1 MVIDKRYIFIL
12 ITIIGILISNISLA
26 QFTQRSFSRAPKEN
40 DLIRAIRVESGGS
53 VSFSIN
59 SMTKYNEGVK
69 YNEWTRI
76 GILVDLDAAE
86 HDGNNNWRLKFKA
99 NTENIIGDSEDNLE
113 LDYIYLDAKDGGGT
127 ETLDGYIQEEKPL
140 ESNYQTLVEGVELSG
155 GFDDFKILITYK
167 CGRDPKEEDKI
178 LLGEPPGY
186 YYVDIEFKVEAY

>member
-12 ITIIGILISNISLA
+12 ITIIGVLISNISLA

-69 YNEWTRI
+69 YNEWTRL
-76 GILVDLDAAE
+76 GILVDLE
-86 HDGNNNWRLKFKA
+86 HEEHADENNWKLEFKA
-99 NTENIIGDSEDNLE
+99 NTENIIGDSGNE
-113 LDYIYLDAKDGGGT
+113 LDLEYIYLVAKDPN
-127 ETLDGYIQEEKPL
+127 EDGIAVYEQEL
-140 ESNYQTLVEGVELSG
+140 TSQWQTLVEGNKSV

>member
-12 ITIIGILISNISLA
+12 ITIIGVLISNISLA

-76 GILVDLDAAE
+76 GILVDLE
-86 HDGNNNWRLKFKA
+86 HEEHADENNWKLEFKA
-99 NTENIIGDSEDNLE
+99 NTENIIGDSGNE
-113 LDYIYLDAKDGGGT
+113 LDLEYIYLVAKDPN
-127 ETLDGYIQEEKPL
+127 EDGIAVYEQEL
-140 ESNYQTLVEGVELSG
+140 TSQWQTLVEGNKSV

>member
-12 ITIIGILISNISLA
+12 ITIIGVLISNISLA
-26 QFTQRSFSRAPKEN
+26 QFTQRSFSRGSKSNE
-40 DLIRAIRVESGGS
+40 LAIRVESGGS

-76 GILVDLDAAE
+76 GILVDLNAADHE
-86 HDGNNNWRLKFKA
+86 DKDHWKLEFKA
-99 NTENIIGDSEDNLE
+99 NTENIIGDSGNELD
-113 LDYIYLDAKDGGGT
+113 LDYIYLVAKNDGATDLGF
-127 ETLDGYIQEEKPL
+127 YIQEEKPL
-140 ESNYQTLVEGVELSG
+140 ESGYQTLVEDVDLSG

-167 CGRDPKEEDKI
+167 CGRDPKEQDKI

-186 YYVDIEFKVEAY
+186 YYVDIEFKVEVY